1 MPGVPPTSGK
11 QPSPGGGLGAGTPW
25 IKPCEHQDV
34 PDPLGQALGAQ
45 RGRREGGSRYQGPE
59 AVHGRAV
66 AVLPL
71 PLLPV
76 VLLDVAQ
83 VLLPGSPCGW
93 PRAPARGSGG
103 SGMAPGPRGHTV
115 GWVHMDKTP
124 WSRAQHVLGGLWG
137 AGPTPGYS
145 WAQRLFHPSQA
156 SSRAGS
162 GAAQQGQQQPQGQ
175 GHGTRLGTARA
186 GPGAGSRKNLDLR
199 RGGGTEICTSSER
212 GWRGNQGEEVSL
224 HRPCL
229 KPSLCPH
236 TELGCLWF
244 HQNPSVRILQDQF
257 TSFLLASIDTHRAQP
272 SPVPS
277 SDTPLL
283 LWGPWDF

>member
-34 PDPLGQALGAQ
+34 PDPLGQALGAR

-93 PRAPARGSGG
+93 PRAPARGSEGL
-103 SGMAPGPRGHTV
+103 GMAPGPRGHTV

-145 WAQRLFHPSQA
+145 WA
-156 SSRAGS
+156 
-162 GAAQQGQQQPQGQ
+162 
-175 GHGTRLGTARA
+175 
-186 GPGAGSRKNLDLR
+186 
-199 RGGGTEICTSSER
+199 
-212 GWRGNQGEEVSL
+212 
-224 HRPCL
+224 
-229 KPSLCPH
+229 
-236 TELGCLWF
+236 
-244 HQNPSVRILQDQF
+244 
-257 TSFLLASIDTHRAQP
+257 
-272 SPVPS
+272 
-277 SDTPLL
+277 
-283 LWGPWDF
+283 